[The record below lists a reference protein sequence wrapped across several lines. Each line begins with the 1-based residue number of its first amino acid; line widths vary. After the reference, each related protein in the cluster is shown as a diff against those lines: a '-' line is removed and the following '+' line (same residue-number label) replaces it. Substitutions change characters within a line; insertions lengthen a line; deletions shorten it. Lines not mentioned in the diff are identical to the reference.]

1 MLLLI
6 NKLYLSKSS
15 YCIINK
21 YTQSIQIIIIITI
34 KSTNFEA
41 EWPSLVVFMVYYSG
55 YYSCIKM

>member
-1 MLLLI
+1 MLLLT

-15 YCIINK
+15 YCIVNK

-41 EWPSLVVFMVYYSG
+41 EQPFLVVFMVYYSG
-55 YYSCIKM
+55 